1 MEMKEQWIPIIAE
14 AVKWVKDKT
23 KPSKKELQLKVSDL
37 EEQVKILSYGNKSL
51 SDSIEHIMSIVIAKL
66 QLDGQYTISA
76 DTIIYVVGNSGK
88 VNIVKEDKKN
98 NTLYSDDKQCIET
111 IFDNMD
117 EEIIE
122 CKLMRPSEK
131 VI

>member
-1 MEMKEQWIPIIAE
+1 MEMQEQWIPIIAE

-23 KPSKKELQLKVSDL
+23 KPSKKELQLKVSKL

-51 SDSIEHIMSIVIAKL
+51 SDSIEHIMSIVIAQL

-76 DTIIYVVGNSGK
+76 DTIIHVVGNSGQ
-88 VNIVKEDKKN
+88 VNIVKEDKTN
-98 NTLYSDDKQCIET
+98 NTLYSGDKQCIET

-122 CKLMRPSEK
+122 CKLMRPSEE